1 MSQRSRSKQ
10 RHISHF
16 ALPKRK
22 GRAPKYILLPL
33 VVSIWI
39 VFSIHRL
46 FPAKLINLPTLDDL
60 IFEFKQE
67 ITEISL
73 DANYGGR
80 GRPPPE
86 TQDQPMKEIWD
97 GLASGR

>member
-1 MSQRSRSKQ
+1 VTS
-10 RHISHF
+10 
-16 ALPKRK
+16 LPKRK
-22 GRAPKYILLPL
+22 GLAPKYILLPL

-86 TQDQPMKEIWD
+86 TQEETQDQPMEEIWD